1 VEEEEKEVEEEE
13 EEILMLN
20 TNIQKVPYHMVTTR
34 VHTYHTTAV
43 ILKNTANKRNGGNRD
58 HNPT

>member
-1 VEEEEKEVEEEE
+1 MEEEE

-58 HNPT
+58 HNST